1 MPKQLIRRTRC
12 RRGSGVSPAGSGVRR
27 AGMGR
32 KKKGGSMRHRAA
44 QINKLKTILTTASK
58 KPKTAKN
65 RASATKKLKDWAKS
79 AHKFAS
85 KHNLYSKGKNLVGS
99 YLQYRSSKG
108 SSNRIGYSAPNRIAY
123 HPSMDVN

>member
-1 MPKQLIRRTRC
+1 MPRKIIRRRC
-12 RRGSGVSPAGSGVRR
+12 GCGISPTGSGVRR

-44 QINKLKTILTTASK
+44 QINKLKTILTTASNQ
-58 KPKTAKN
+58 PNTAKN
-65 RASATKKLKDWAKS
+65 RASATKKLKDWAQS

-85 KHNLYSKGKNLVGS
+85 KYGLYSKGKNLVGS
-99 YLQYRSSKG
+99 YLQYRSNKG